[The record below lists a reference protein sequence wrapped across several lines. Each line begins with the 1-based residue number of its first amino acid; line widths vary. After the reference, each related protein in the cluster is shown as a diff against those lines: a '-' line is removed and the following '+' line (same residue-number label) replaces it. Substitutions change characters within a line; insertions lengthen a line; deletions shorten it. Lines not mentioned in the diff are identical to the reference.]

1 MDFTKFSNLIE
12 KYGRGELSPR
22 EKEKLEIFLGTFQT
36 NHTEWVEIEMGKK
49 IEVEEK
55 IFSRILRTIKEE
67 NNHHLSKTSFSPSLL
82 KRAAAIAFFFILSTG
97 ILYLTGIFPDRTR
110 PAVWHEAVTLAGD
123 KSVLVLSDG
132 SQVTLNADTK
142 LKYPD
147 RFNGTN
153 REVYLEG
160 EGYFV
165 VQHISGQPFVVHAG
179 NVSTTVLGT
188 KFDVSAYPESKT
200 IAVSLLEGKVRVTS
214 NEKGNIDKTVVLE
227 PKEQLLYDKENDV
240 GSFGLFDSLE
250 SVGWKDNIYKFVD
263 EPLGKVFSQLERAY
277 GIKFKITD
285 QPVLAQ
291 RITVKFE
298 KHSLQTVI
306 DVLKSLTG
314 LNYRL
319 VRGEDKVQ
327 EIVFFGK
334 TK

>member
-1 MDFTKFSNLIE
+1 MDITEFSNLVE
-12 KYGRGELSPR
+12 KYRRGKLLPR
-22 EKEKLEIFLGTFQT
+22 EKEKLESFLESFQT
-36 NHTEWVEIEMGKK
+36 NHTDWVENEMGNKRV
-49 IEVEEK
+49 VEEK
-55 IFSRILRTIKEE
+55 IFSRILRNIRKEKIRHI
-67 NNHHLSKTSFSPSLL
+67 NTMSFFPSLL
-82 KRAAAIAFFFILSTG
+82 KRAAAIAFFFILSSG
-97 ILYLTGIFPDRTR
+97 ILYIVGIFPARTR
-110 PAVWHEAVTLAGD
+110 LAVWHEAVTLAGE
-123 KSVLVLSDG
+123 KSMLVLSDG

-153 REVYLEG
+153 REVYLQG

-165 VQHISGQPFVVHAG
+165 VQHTSIQPFVVHAG
-179 NVSTTVLGT
+179 NLSTTVLGT

-214 NEKGNIDKTVVLE
+214 NEKGKVDKTVVLE

-298 KHSLQTVI
+298 KHSLQTVV
-306 DVLKSLTG
+306 DVMKSLTG

-319 VRGEDKVQ
+319 VKAEGKVQ
-327 EIVFFGK
+327 EVVFFGN

>member
-1 MDFTKFSNLIE
+1 MDFTNFSNLIE
-12 KYGRGELSPR
+12 KYRRGELSLR
-22 EKEKLEIFLGTFQT
+22 EKEKLESFLESFQT
-36 NHTEWVEIEMGKK
+36 NHTDWVEIEMGNKRA
-49 IEVEEK
+49 VEEK
-55 IFSRILRTIKEE
+55 IFSRILRNIKKEKSHHVNTI
-67 NNHHLSKTSFSPSLL
+67 SFSPSLL
-82 KRAAAIAFFFILSTG
+82 KRAAAIAFFFILSSG
-97 ILYLTGIFPDRTR
+97 ILYITGIFPARTR
-110 PAVWHEAVTLAGD
+110 PAVWHEAVTSAGE

-165 VQHISGQPFVVHAG
+165 VQHISVHPFVVHAG
-179 NVSTTVLGT
+179 NLSTTVLGT
-188 KFDVSAYPESKT
+188 TFNVSAYPESKT

-214 NEKGNIDKTVVLE
+214 NEKGNVDKTVVLE
-227 PKEQLLYDKENDV
+227 PKELLLYDKENDV

-263 EPLGKVFSQLERAY
+263 EPLGKVLSQLERAY

-285 QPVLAQ
+285 QPVLSQ

-298 KHSLQTVI
+298 DHSLQTLVDVI
-306 DVLKSLTG
+306 KSLTG

-319 VRGEDKVQ
+319 VKGEGKVQ
-327 EIVFFGK
+327 EVVFFGN

>member
-1 MDFTKFSNLIE
+1 MNNREFSRLIE
-12 KYGRGELSPR
+12 RYNRGELSPQ
-22 EKEKLEIFLGTFQT
+22 EKELLESFLESFQT
-36 NHTEWVEIEMGKK
+36 NHTDWVELEMGNKRA
-49 IEVEEK
+49 VEEK
-55 IFSRILRTIKEE
+55 IFSRILRNIKKEKIHHVNTI
-67 NNHHLSKTSFSPSLL
+67 SFSPSLL
-82 KRAAAIAFFFILSTG
+82 KRAAAIAFFFILSSG
-97 ILYLTGIFPDRTR
+97 ILYITGIFLDRTR
-110 PAVWHEAVTLAGD
+110 PAVWHEAVTLAGE

-147 RFNGTN
+147 RFDGTN

-165 VQHISGQPFVVHAG
+165 VQHISVHPFVVHAG
-179 NVSTTVLGT
+179 NLSTTVLGT
-188 KFDVSAYPESKT
+188 TFNVSAYPESKT
-200 IAVSLLEGKVRVTS
+200 IAVSLLEGKVKVTS
-214 NEKGNIDKTVVLE
+214 NEKGTVDKTVVLE
-227 PKEQLLYDKENDV
+227 PKEQLLYDKEKNV

-285 QPVLAQ
+285 QPVLVQ

-298 KHSLQTVI
+298 KNSLQTVV
-306 DVLKSLTG
+306 DVMKSLTG

-319 VRGEDKVQ
+319 VRGDGKVQ
-327 EIVFFGK
+327 EVVFFGNAK
-334 TK
+334 